1 MRGRD
6 LLILGAV
13 VLVAGFA
20 VADAIRSQGS
30 GPGLATET
38 TRSRTTTE
46 SVVPPP
52 AEDLGRAQLPPVEG
66 VPGSIVLTEA
76 GDCPVREFQV
86 ATGIELPNVV
96 PRSTCELW
104 AAPVT
109 AKVAVGVGPVSGD
122 SIPFRFVDLAH
133 PQRNLGGYRA
143 RFGLVIWSPDGQRA
157 AWCGRGGG
165 AFDLEL
171 GGAARRLPE
180 CPAAYTPENEI
191 AYAVGDDV
199 VSGDRTLVRAS
210 AGITLVRFGNEGS
223 VAVVVEGRRIERY
236 RRGRLV
242 GAANLTGAL
251 EGRTPVFSPDTCT
264 AVVRDG
270 ENLRLLDL
278 GCSRSAPPLLPGFAA
293 AWSPDGSWLAVAGPK
308 VLTFYDVF
316 GRGEVARWQLTA
328 VQLGW
333 RR

>member
-6 LLILGAV
+6 LLISGAV
-13 VLVAGFA
+13 LLVAGFA

-30 GPGLATET
+30 GPQPTTEAA
-38 TRSRTTTE
+38 RSRTTTE
-46 SVVPPP
+46 RGVPPP
-52 AEDLGRAQLPPVEG
+52 DEELGRARMPALSG
-66 VPGSIVLTEA
+66 APGSIVLTEA

-86 ATGIELPNVV
+86 ALGMELPNVV

-109 AKVAVGVGPVSGD
+109 AKVAVGIGPVSGD

-143 RFGLVIWSPDGQRA
+143 RFGLILWSPDGQRA

-165 AFDLEL
+165 GFDLEL
-171 GGAARRLPE
+171 GGPARRLPE
-180 CPAAYTPENEI
+180 CPAAYTPDNEI
-191 AYAVGDDV
+191 AYAVGNNV
-199 VSGDRTLVRAS
+199 ISGGRRLVHAS
-210 AGITLVRFGNEGS
+210 AGITLVRFGNNGS

-242 GAANLTGAL
+242 GEADLTGAL

-264 AVVRDG
+264 AAVRDG

-278 GCSRSAPPLLPGFAA
+278 GCSRSTPPALPGFAA
-293 AWSPDGSWLAVAGPK
+293 AWSPDGRLLAVARAQEIA
-308 VLTFYDVF
+308 FYDLAAQREVTHWPITAAQLAW
-316 GRGEVARWQLTA
+316 RG
-328 VQLGW
+328 
-333 RR
+333 